1 MHNFEKSLALTLKFE
16 GGFVDNPFDPGGAT
30 NMGIT
35 LSTLSNYRGH
45 TASKLDV
52 KRLTQTEAS
61 AIYLSHYWE
70 PLLAEQL
77 PDGVDMFMFDYA
89 VNSGPARAV
98 IALQSILGLL
108 PDGSVKVSTLR
119 ESLRQDPATLIRAL
133 ASKRLGF
140 LQRLRSFQ
148 HFGRGWKTRVD
159 AVTSASLELCHSRIP
174 SIPAVS

>member
-1 MHNFEKSLALTLKFE
+1 MQNFEKSLALTLKYE

-35 LSTLSNYRGH
+35 LATLSNYRGC
-45 TASKLDV
+45 TATKLDV

-61 AIYLSHYWE
+61 AIYLKQYWE
-70 PLLAEQL
+70 PLLAQQL
-77 PDGVDMFMFDYA
+77 PNGVDMFMFDYA

-98 IALQSILGLL
+98 KALQSSLGLP
-108 PDGSVKVSTLR
+108 PDGNVKVSTLQAA
-119 ESLRQDPATLIRAL
+119 LRQDQATLIRAL

-148 HFGRGWKTRVD
+148 QFGRGWKTRVE
-159 AVTSASLELCHSRIP
+159 AVTAASLDLCHS
-174 SIPAVS
+174 

>member
-16 GGFVDNPFDPGGAT
+16 GGFVDNRFDPGGAT

-35 LSTLSNYRGH
+35 LATLSNYRDC

-61 AIYLSHYWE
+61 AIYLKLYWE
-70 PLLAEQL
+70 PLLAQQL

-89 VNSGPARAV
+89 VNSGPSRAV
-98 IALQSILGLL
+98 KALQVSLGVP
-108 PDGSVKVSTLR
+108 PDGTMRVSTLR
-119 ESLRQDPATLIRAL
+119 ESLREDQATLIRAL

-140 LQRLRSFQ
+140 LQRLRNFQ
-148 HFGRGWKTRVD
+148 NFGRGWKIRVE
-159 AVTSASLELCHSRIP
+159 AVTSASLELCHT
-174 SIPAVS
+174 SILPILAVD